1 MIHVPILDLETRLK
15 KESIAAGKSLWLGEA
30 ALGVRL
36 ECFKPRR

>member
-1 MIHVPILDLETRLK
+1 MIHVPILDFETRLK
-15 KESIAAGKSLWLGEA
+15 KESIAAEREKWEGGA